1 MSSSDGPSPVVVP
14 LGDGSFLVTREDGT
28 VARAWAAMHEGVVW
42 VFAGGRVY
50 RAGAYGDR
58 VTTAVAHMPGHDEAD
73 LSAPMPATVSAVHVT
88 PGDQVAEG
96 DVLITLEAMKMELP
110 IRAPRAAAVTAVRCA
125 VGDLVQPGTP
135 LVDLA

>member
-1 MSSSDGPSPVVVP
+1 VK
-14 LGDGSFLVTREDGT
+14 
-28 VARAWAAMHEGVVW
+28 
-42 VFAGGRVY
+42 
-50 RAGAYGDR
+50 
-58 VTTAVAHMPGHDEAD
+58 
-73 LSAPMPATVSAVHVT
+73 

-125 VGDLVQPGTP
+125 AGDLVQPGAP

>member
-1 MSSSDGPSPVVVP
+1 MVVP
-14 LGDGSFLVTREDGT
+14 LDDGAFLVTHEDGT
-28 VARAWAAMHEGVVW
+28 VSRAWAAAHAGVVW
-42 VFAGGRVY
+42 VFVAGRVY
-50 RAGAYGDR
+50 RAGAHRGT
-58 VTTAVAHMPGHDEAD
+58 VTTAGRAATSTPGYDEAA
-73 LSAPMPATVSAVHVT
+73 LSAPMPATVSAVHVK

-125 VGDLVQPGTP
+125 AGDLVQPGAP